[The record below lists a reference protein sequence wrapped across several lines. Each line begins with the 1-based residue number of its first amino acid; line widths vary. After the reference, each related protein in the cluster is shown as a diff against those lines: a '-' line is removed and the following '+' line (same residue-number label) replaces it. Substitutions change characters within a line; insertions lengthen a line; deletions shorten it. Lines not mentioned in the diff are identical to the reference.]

1 MKEVK
6 TKFKRLER
14 KISAARWFAEDW
26 EIYNR
31 GPYLQLYKSNW
42 FNGSQGGIHF
52 ETFIEGSELKKKVFP
67 YVSMRRRIVLA
78 IVFIEQLLKIEETEF
93 AVGRGIRLGDKAT
106 TSVKVLPLNFKNI
119 EDKIFEELNRL
130 SA

>member
-14 KISAARWFAEDW
+14 KISGARWFAEDW

-52 ETFIEGSELKKKVFP
+52 ETFIEGSELKKKSFP
-67 YVSMRRRIVLA
+67 VCFHAEEDCPSQS
-78 IVFIEQLLKIEETEF
+78 VFIEQLLKI
-93 AVGRGIRLGDKAT
+93 
-106 TSVKVLPLNFKNI
+106 
-119 EDKIFEELNRL
+119 
-130 SA
+130 